1 MGSVGYVLPV
11 IGVPVFVG
19 GLIHYRNE
27 GGVGVT
33 IDSLEQFYSL
43 LDDPSEAFEMT
54 QKNLHLARKWCY
66 YFYHM
71 LHFDLPVCGSDRYAR
86 DDWEQ
91 MKNLRSML
99 VDRGSALNRIC
110 KRIRDKTDI
119 INA

>member
-1 MGSVGYVLPV
+1 VGSVGYELSV

-54 QKNLHLARKWCY
+54 QKTLHLARKWCY

-86 DDWEQ
+86 HDWEQ